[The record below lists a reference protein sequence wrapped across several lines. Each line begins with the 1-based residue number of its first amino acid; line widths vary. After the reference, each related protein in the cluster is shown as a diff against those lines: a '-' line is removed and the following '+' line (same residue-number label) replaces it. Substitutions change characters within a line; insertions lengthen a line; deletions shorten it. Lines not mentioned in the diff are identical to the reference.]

1 VTAGAAMVL
10 NGHDHDHEW
19 FAALDAAGTLS
30 PMARRSSSQASSATR
45 SARSAAHSVA
55 RLNGT
60 PAVLFLALRFDGY
73 SWVES
78 TVDGRVVGSGAVT
91 RRSLQH

>member
-10 NGHDHDHEW
+10 NGHDHDYEW
-19 FAALDAAGTLS
+19 FAALHAAGNLS
-30 PMARRSSSQASSATR
+30 PMARRSSSQASAATR
-45 SARSAAHSVA
+45 SARSTAQSVA

-78 TVDGRVVGSGAVT
+78 TVYGRVVERGAAA
-91 RRSLQH
+91 RRSLRH